1 MRGVDSFE
9 SAACLFSFVRSG
21 HDKKVTA
28 RFFFQRG
35 MSLYKTF
42 YGVYKKS
49 WGHEKEKK
57 IPLLSTSFLNL
68 FCLTRYLAF
77 TNWIRRCYYAQHEKS
92 GVENS
97 TRLVIGR
104 VNLRSM
110 DCTANQATEI
120 LGNSRHGG
128 RSVTQTAVCNGSPIV
143 AICRG
148 ARPRGG
154 AAGALGAEQNYDAD
168 AWVVLFV
175 RG

>member
-1 MRGVDSFE
+1 M
-9 SAACLFSFVRSG
+9 FVLVCPQRSRQEG
-21 HDKKVTA
+21 HST
-28 RFFFQRG
+28 FFFPKGDVAVQDVLRCLQEKLG
-35 MSLYKTF
+35 SRKR
-42 YGVYKKS
+42 KK
-49 WGHEKEKK
+49 KL
-57 IPLLSTSFLNL
+57 PLLSTSFLNL

-154 AAGALGAEQNYDAD
+154 AAGALGAEQNCDAD

>member
-57 IPLLSTSFLNL
+57 QLPLLSTS
-68 FCLTRYLAF
+68 YLAF

-110 DCTANQATEI
+110 DCTANQATEV
-120 LGNSRHGG
+120 LGNSRYGG

-154 AAGALGAEQNYDAD
+154 AAGALGAEQNCDAD

>member
-1 MRGVDSFE
+1 M
-9 SAACLFSFVRSG
+9 FSFVRSG

-28 RFFFQRG
+28 RFFSIGGCRCTRR
-35 MSLYKTF
+35 STVSTRKA
-42 YGVYKKS
+42 GVTKK
-49 WGHEKEKK
+49 KKK

-110 DCTANQATEI
+110 DCTANQATEV
-120 LGNSRHGG
+120 LGNSRYGG